1 MTEQPLAAHSPLV
14 EALAAFYASVVEEPR
29 QPLNQLAEEMVL
41 HWIRVLDGQDPVQ
54 PRLNARGYAPT
65 AFHFGMEPDAAN
77 RLDECDVALGP
88 EAFGPALE
96 ARLQTLRAELESYF
110 DQPGYRSSG
119 ERCDRMLLE
128 LARLSRFV
136 NTWAG
141 EGEAAHRRRWRGR
154 HQAEHDDVALYGP
167 LPPQTLL
174 GHVRWQLARWEP
186 PLNAAIVAW
195 EENQLDWYDRAL
207 RALLALAQAPE
218 AERAASFPPQGY
230 PLRRRGLPRQRVMV
244 IEPEE
249 RPLRSRSVLWVRYN
263 QLLDKIAVFPP
274 EQAPLLAEL
283 AEDVTHFT
291 RMVETN
297 VFLLASTPG
306 FYERGRAGVPVVRN
320 RPSTHPFLLD
330 PMGFFKK
337 AVLFHNGTYTVAGG
351 GLDVMYL
358 QLRQLERYGKF
369 ERWND
374 WARPLRTPLQQ
385 ALVAWEENRWDA
397 HTECLLAV
405 AEHFRK
411 MAEGEGK

>member
-1 MTEQPLAAHSPLV
+1 
-14 EALAAFYASVVEEPR
+14 
-29 QPLNQLAEEMVL
+29 
-41 HWIRVLDGQDPVQ
+41 
-54 PRLNARGYAPT
+54 
-65 AFHFGMEPDAAN
+65 
-77 RLDECDVALGP
+77 
-88 EAFGPALE
+88 
-96 ARLQTLRAELESYF
+96 
-110 DQPGYRSSG
+110 
-119 ERCDRMLLE
+119 
-128 LARLSRFV
+128 
-136 NTWAG
+136 
-141 EGEAAHRRRWRGR
+141 
-154 HQAEHDDVALYGP
+154 
-167 LPPQTLL
+167 
-174 GHVRWQLARWEP
+174 
-186 PLNAAIVAW
+186 
-195 EENQLDWYDRAL
+195 
-207 RALLALAQAPE
+207 
-218 AERAASFPPQGY
+218 
-230 PLRRRGLPRQRVMV
+230 
-244 IEPEE
+244 
-249 RPLRSRSVLWVRYN
+249 VLWVRYN